1 MKKKYKNKVDMA
13 KEKAEMARFGTQ
25 YVMSLKPVQ
34 RKILKSEKKPDEGQI
49 FDFSWSQGQ
58 DVKMGKKEKKDYK
71 NHNQNLD
78 MSFYNTR
85 SKRYNPPK

>member
-25 YVMSLKPVQ
+25 YVMSL
-34 RKILKSEKKPDEGQI
+34 KPDEGQI